1 MNKRLSEC
9 ECTCLIENSNNFIK
23 IHMKRNLSLE
33 VKCIRYSKRAQ

>member
-9 ECTCLIENSNNFIK
+9 EWTCLIENGNKFVK

-33 VKCIRYSKRAQ
+33 VKCIRYCKRVQ